1 MNKGDPQEHKFAKLK
16 EKRNSENSSA
26 PKTKPEWE
34 ETQREEGERERRGQW
49 WHGTEAWEFLRT
61 EFFKI
66 NVK

>member
-34 ETQREEGERERRGQW
+34 ETQREKGERGEDNGDLAPRP
-49 WHGTEAWEFLRT
+49 ESF
-61 EFFKI
+61 
-66 NVK
+66 